1 MKLEII
7 IVLVLFFI
15 SLYLINIIFEVKH
28 KKKNNIKESYVN
40 SNKKNL
46 YKKNIDLNNIT
57 DRLGINLS
65 KTENIKTGYMA
76 PIQDD
81 NFIKNVDLIKTNING
96 NYVAQKK
103 KKIVKK
109 NTTKTNLCKFISS
122 QDNKICNKE
131 YPIFTGAKFS
141 TGQNNISC
149 NDTKIIIYKASGVA
163 SIKNNSVDNIEITN
177 KGKNYKTKPIVKII
191 GGGGKGAK
199 AGAIIKNGSVTKISI
214 LDKGSGYTSTP
225 KVLISKPNFTLN
237 CNLCCKR
244 QL

>member
-96 NYVAQKK
+96 K
-103 KKIVKK
+103 
-109 NTTKTNLCKFISS
+109 
-122 QDNKICNKE
+122 
-131 YPIFTGAKFS
+131 
-141 TGQNNISC
+141 
-149 NDTKIIIYKASGVA
+149 
-163 SIKNNSVDNIEITN
+163 
-177 KGKNYKTKPIVKII
+177 
-191 GGGGKGAK
+191 
-199 AGAIIKNGSVTKISI
+199 
-214 LDKGSGYTSTP
+214 
-225 KVLISKPNFTLN
+225 
-237 CNLCCKR
+237 
-244 QL
+244 